1 MNEDIK
7 EIFKYLFIIASSFT
21 LQLSKYPSFS
31 CLLPHMCVYMHTKAC
46 NPSGMTPP
54 TLGIQHSLLTR
65 GD

>member
-46 NPSGMTPP
+46 IPVGWLPP
-54 TLGIQHSLLTR
+54 P
-65 GD
+65 